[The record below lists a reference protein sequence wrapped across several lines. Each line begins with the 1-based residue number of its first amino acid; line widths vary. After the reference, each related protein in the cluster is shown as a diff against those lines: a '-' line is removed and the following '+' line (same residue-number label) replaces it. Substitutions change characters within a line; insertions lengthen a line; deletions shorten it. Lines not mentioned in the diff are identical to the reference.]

1 MSRTSTHGEVVAE
14 ADLAVGAK
22 AIARDC
28 FYGQVSERQVYR
40 LAAQG
45 GWPFF
50 KILNKLAGR
59 PSAFRAEAARR
70 EAAAV
75 QDAA

>member
-1 MSRTSTHGEVVAE
+1 MPDNISNPIAAE

-28 FYGQVSERQVYR
+28 FHDAVSERQVYR

-50 KILNKLAGR
+50 RLLGKLAAR

-75 QDAA
+75 GDAA